1 MSKLKLISC
10 AGALAG
16 LGAFSVAHAGSPA
29 DYFNKYDANADGVVT
44 EAEFVA
50 VKTASGKVTAAEAT
64 EKFSKIAGTDGQMTL
79 AELETAMDST
89 KTVKAKSK
97 GDCAKSKDRAA

>member
-16 LGAFSVAHAGSPA
+16 LSAFAIAHAGSPA

-50 VKTASGKVTAAEAT
+50 VKTSGGDVTAAEASA
-64 EKFSKIAGTDGQMTL
+64 KFSKIAGTDGRMTL
-79 AELETAMDST
+79 AELETAMDGA
-89 KTVKAKSK
+89 KKVKAKDK